1 MGKGFV
7 QADISTIIEK
17 LAKDV
22 KFLQPVYEAITNSLE
37 AGAKN
42 ITIAFKKDLAITEEL
57 SKITGFSITD
67 DGEGFTKKNRD
78 AFVVLWTKNKLK
90 LGCKGSGRFTWLSV
104 FEKINIKSQV
114 NKNAFDRI

>member
-42 ITIAFKKDLAITEEL
+42 IVLSFDKDFAVSEEL

-67 DGEGFTKKNRD
+67 DGEGFTENNRK

-104 FEKINIKSQV
+104 FEHINIKSSV
-114 NKNAFDRI
+114 GSEN

>member
-7 QADISTIIEK
+7 QADISTMIEK

-42 ITIAFKKDLAITEEL
+42 ITIAFSKDLAITEEFL
-57 SKITGFSITD
+57 S
-67 DGEGFTKKNRD
+67 
-78 AFVVLWTKNKLK
+78 
-90 LGCKGSGRFTWLSV
+90 
-104 FEKINIKSQV
+104 
-114 NKNAFDRI
+114 